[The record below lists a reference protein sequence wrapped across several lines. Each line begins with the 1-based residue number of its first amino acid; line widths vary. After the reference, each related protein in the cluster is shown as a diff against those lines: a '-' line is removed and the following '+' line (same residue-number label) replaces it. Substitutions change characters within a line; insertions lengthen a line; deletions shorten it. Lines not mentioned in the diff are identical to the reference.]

1 MDPDYTGKTMA
12 GLMDL
17 IKQGYFKKD
26 DNMVFMHTMG
36 MPALFTYKEQLLEMI
51 K

>member
-1 MDPDYTGKTMA
+1 VDPVYTGKAMA

-17 IKQGYFKKD
+17 IKHGYFKKD
-26 DNMVFMHTMG
+26 DNVVFMHTRG
-36 MPALFTYKEQLLEMI
+36 TPTLFTYKEQLLEMI